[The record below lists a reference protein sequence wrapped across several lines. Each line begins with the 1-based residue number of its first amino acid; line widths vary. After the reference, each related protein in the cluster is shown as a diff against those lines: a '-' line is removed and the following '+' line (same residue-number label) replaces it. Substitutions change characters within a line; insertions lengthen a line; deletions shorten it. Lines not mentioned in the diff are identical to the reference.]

1 MICPHCEIG
10 SYFGTCTCKVAHTHC
25 PFMRRCNME
34 HKWLPLD
41 SMNSCTRRIKE
52 KEVST
57 LMANEYRV
65 EFESKGK
72 LYININGQIK
82 RILNPFDYSPQKVEL
97 VNIDNEWYIK
107 GYEPKPVAKEEPKVE
122 LEFEKEEVKE
132 EKTIEKEEKIIEKE
146 KSKKRKKVSK
156 RASIKKG

>member
-1 MICPHCEIG
+1 
-10 SYFGTCTCKVAHTHC
+10 
-25 PFMRRCNME
+25 ME

-41 SMNSCTRRIKE
+41 SMDSCTRRAKE

-57 LMANEYRV
+57 LMANEHRV

-82 RILNPFDYSPQKVEL
+82 RIPNPFDYSPKKVEL
-97 VNIDNEWYIK
+97 VNVDNEWYIK
-107 GYEPKPVAKEEPKVE
+107 GYEPKPIVKEEPKIR

-132 EKTIEKEEKIIEKE
+132 EKTIKKEEKIIEKE
-146 KSKKRKKVSK
+146 KPKKKKKVSK